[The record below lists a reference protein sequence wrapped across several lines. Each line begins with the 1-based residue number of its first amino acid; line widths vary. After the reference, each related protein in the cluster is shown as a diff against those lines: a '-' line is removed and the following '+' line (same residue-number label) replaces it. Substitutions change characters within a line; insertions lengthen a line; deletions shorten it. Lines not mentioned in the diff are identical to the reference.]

1 MKIEIR
7 HHLSNSVRDLI
18 EDYIE
23 SLGDDIKD
31 DIYSFL
37 KKFQDSLVFRNA
49 PYCKKIYKNI
59 FEIRIKIKD
68 HYRILYAFL
77 YQDCII
83 LLHIFKKKTNKI
95 PKKELELAIKR
106 LKQYD

>member
-7 HHLSNSVRDLI
+7 HHLSNSGRNLI
-18 EDYIE
+18 QDYIE
-23 SLGDDIKD
+23 NLDNEIKD
-31 DIYSFL
+31 VIYSFL
-37 KKFQDSLVFRNA
+37 KRFQDDLMFRNP
-49 PYCKKIYKNI
+49 PYCKKVYKDI
-59 FEIRIKIKD
+59 FEIRIKVKD

-77 YQDCII
+77 YKDCVI
-83 LLHIFKKKTNKI
+83 LLHIFKKKTNKL